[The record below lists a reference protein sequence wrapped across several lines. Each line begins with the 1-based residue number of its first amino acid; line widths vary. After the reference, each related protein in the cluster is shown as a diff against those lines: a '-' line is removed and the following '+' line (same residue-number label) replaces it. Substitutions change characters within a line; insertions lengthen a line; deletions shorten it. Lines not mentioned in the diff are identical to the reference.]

1 MELMKYTKNERKT
14 LINKIIVIQLL
25 IQTIRSITASNYV
38 KQLKVHL
45 IFKLNSLI

>member
-1 MELMKYTKNERKT
+1 MKYMKNERQT
-14 LINKIIVIQLL
+14 FNKIIVIQLL

-38 KQLKVHL
+38 KQLKMYL